1 MKIHNKLDELL
12 KNSSKV
18 KILRFLFS
26 EKDEHTGRAIAR
38 AINMSVSSTY
48 ENLQNLK
55 EEGLISL
62 RKKGNSI
69 LYSIRLENQIV
80 RKLLNPLFKQE
91 QSIFT
96 DIISL
101 IKKSLSKNTLK
112 ISSIAFFGSV
122 VRKEETV
129 KSDID
134 LLVVAKNRQAKTE
147 ITKALDSLNQ
157 DIAKKYGAAISPY
170 LVTKEELKNKYISK
184 KAIVKSIL
192 ENNQL
197 ILGEPIERIIA

>member
-12 KNSSKV
+12 KNSSKL

-38 AINMSVSSTY
+38 AIDMSASSTH

-69 LYSIRLENQIV
+69 LYKIRLENQIV
-80 RKLLNPLFKQE
+80 KKLLNPLFTEEHSMFK
-91 QSIFT
+91 
-96 DIISL
+96 DIVFL
-101 IKKSLSKNTLK
+101 IKRVMFKQNKKIASLAL
-112 ISSIAFFGSV
+112 FGSV
-122 VRKEETV
+122 VRKEETA

-134 LLVVAKNRQAKTE
+134 LLVVVKNSRDKAAMTE
-147 ITKALDSLNQ
+147 ALDKLNREISKQ
-157 DIAKKYGAAISPY
+157 YGAAISPY
-170 LVTKEELKNKYISK
+170 LVTKKELKNKNDQK

-197 ILGEPIERIIA
+197 IFGEPIERIVA